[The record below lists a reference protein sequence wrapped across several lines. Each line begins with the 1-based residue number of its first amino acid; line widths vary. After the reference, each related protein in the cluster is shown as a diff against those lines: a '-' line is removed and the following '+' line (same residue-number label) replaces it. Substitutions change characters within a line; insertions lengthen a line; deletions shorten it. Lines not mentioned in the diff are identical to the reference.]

1 MGRRRF
7 YLCQRETI
15 GIGGLVSIA
24 GFFEHDFTF
33 WKFKVPKRILV
44 PLIVVLAAKV
54 LGAAFIYAS
63 MNVQTLGTF
72 WTDPARV
79 FSWPQNQVF
88 LRYTGTGGNFP
99 FVFVGWDSAW
109 YLSIITNG
117 YAFSPQTFTFMPG
130 LPVAGFLFN
139 LVFQN
144 PLNAVAASALVFG
157 VLWVPFY
164 QLLAEHYIGKQA
176 ALASVLVMAFSPYL
190 FVFTTVV
197 YGEGLFLFFTLSSW
211 YLFTKRKGSASS
223 VLAGVAALTR
233 VTGII
238 VVLPMLYSS
247 IRRKTEHRARNVVL
261 SILPFA
267 AVAMWLGY
275 CSTVS
280 GDLLASIHTTE
291 WGGLYTDL
299 PQMGLKAF
307 YEIPLQTWP
316 ALQFWLSPAAMFIA
330 LALPPFLIYKLT
342 KMDRSLALYSLA
354 GYIGFVVFGA
364 IVSAPRFASVL
375 FPLWLPL
382 TAKLTLKSRKQ
393 IVLVAAV
400 LAISLV
406 ISLDMW
412 MSFLNGQFVA

>member
-1 MGRRRF
+1 MCDRR
-7 YLCQRETI
+7 I
-15 GIGGLVSIA
+15 ISVSGL
-24 GFFEHDFTF
+24 FEQDFAF
-33 WKFKVPKRILV
+33 WRFKVPKRILV
-44 PLIVVLAAKV
+44 PLLVVLAAKV

-63 MNVQTLGTF
+63 MNVQSLGTF

-109 YLSIITNG
+109 YLSIITKG
-117 YAFSPQTFTFMPG
+117 YAFSPQAYTFMPG
-130 LPVAGFLFN
+130 LPVAGVLFN
-139 LVFQN
+139 FAFQN
-144 PLNAVAASALVFG
+144 PLNAVAACALIFG

-176 ALASVLVMAFSPYL
+176 ALASALVMAFSPYL

-197 YGEGLFLFFTLSSW
+197 YGEGLFLFLTLSSW
-211 YLFTKRKGSASS
+211 YLFTKRKSAGSS

-233 VTGII
+233 VMGII

-247 IRRKTEHRARNVVL
+247 IRSQTEHRARNVVL
-261 SILPFA
+261 SVLPFA
-267 AVAMWLGY
+267 AVALWLGY
-275 CSTVS
+275 CFTAS

-291 WGGLYTDL
+291 WGGLYTVPSFLLRDL

-307 YEIPLQTWP
+307 YEIPLQNWP
-316 ALQFWLSPAAMFIA
+316 ALQFWLSPAAMLLA
-330 LALPPFLIYKLT
+330 LAVPPFLIYRLT
-342 KMDRSLALYSLA
+342 KIDRSLALYSLA
-354 GYIGFVVFGA
+354 GYVGFVVFGA

-393 IVLVAAV
+393 IALVAAV
-400 LAISLV
+400 LAVSFA